1 MAQTA
6 PNQSAPTS
14 GFSPMASMG
23 SFAVPSA
30 PPSPL
35 FPTPAAFPGAA
46 PQSQT
51 VPGVATMGS
60 VAGSEVTPF
69 PMYNWHQNR
78 VPVNSGGF
86 FGQCCGPA
94 QVGSDSSSETYDRS
108 YEENMW
114 RWTRDGKL
122 QLRCGQPVVPVP
134 VIQEIHRRDKIIEVP
149 QVDVVDAVRPKVY
162 NQGVEHEVP
171 VMQINA
177 DHEDFDVEQI
187 KYVEKEVVVPIVTGF
202 THKFVAKWDIREVP
216 RPVVKYVGKQ
226 EEIEVEVPQVKFVD
240 KVVEHEVVVD
250 TIEKKVPKIIEVP
263 KYVDEVKY
271 VWTPVEKIVHVE
283 RFVPVFDV
291 SLECPAPLIVPY
303 PMQAVKEMPAV
314 MVRKEVPEAAI
325 TEQGFDIV
333 SPPGTLRVSDEYVRA
348 HHQFAEENAALCG
361 AGTACGAPQK
371 EPEIEFRTANQMKE
385 ARAAAQEG
393 HLERGGSFVSQVGTE
408 SQVPRPAATDE
419 QAEGSADAG
428 DKQGSRGS
436 SFNSEGEV
444 H

>member
-1 MAQTA
+1 MPANQTVPGMAT
-6 PNQSAPTS
+6 
-14 GFSPMASMG
+14 MG
-23 SFAVPSA
+23 SFAGASN
-30 PPSPL
+30 PL
-35 FPTPAAFPGAA
+35 
-46 PQSQT
+46 
-51 VPGVATMGS
+51 
-60 VAGSEVTPF
+60 

-78 VPVNSGGF
+78 IPMDNGGV
-86 FGQCCGPA
+86 FGNCCGGA
-94 QVGSDSSSETYDRS
+94 QMGAVNGAETYEQGYGD
-108 YEENMW
+108 NMW

-122 QLRCGQPVVPVP
+122 QLRCGQPLVPVP

-314 MVRKEVPEAAI
+314 MVRKEVPDSAI
-325 TEQGFDIV
+325 AEQGFDV
-333 SPPGTLRVSDEYVRA
+333 ASPPGTLRVSDEYIRA
-348 HHQFAEENAALCG
+348 HNQLAAEDAMNLCG
-361 AGTACGAPQK
+361 AGAVCGPPQQGRQMEFLTAD
-371 EPEIEFRTANQMKE
+371 QMKE
-385 ARAAAQEG
+385 VRAAVQEG
-393 HLERGGSFVSQVGTE
+393 RTSEASRQLNRGSSVAQMGAESEPRQGSGDERLSERTE
-408 SQVPRPAATDE
+408 RSARSGE
-419 QAEGSADAG
+419 Q
-428 DKQGSRGS
+428 QRSRGS
-436 SFNSEGEV
+436 SLISEDDV